1 MADSENSRTLPAFTR
16 RKMKSPTRKH
26 DNVPRVIDRR
36 NLLAVASRFL
46 DARIIDPDAPERK
59 PGPTPVREMWPR
71 WYALHQQCARAT
83 RLRQKLEATLLQEA
97 SGPPSVT
104 LSLNGEPQ
112 PIVIH
117 SVAEINQ
124 LAFRLDDD
132 QLSQARGELQKRRKQ
147 WKRAEERL
155 GYSAA
160 VSSEQDLIQ
169 RTGIAARVMW
179 ITPPSSLIE
188 VSAKLHCLIV
198 TLDPR
203 LQHEDDPWPQLRT
216 ILKDLIRMEV
226 RTP

>member
-1 MADSENSRTLPAFTR
+1 MADSENSRTSPTFTR
-16 RKMKSPTRKH
+16 RKMNSPTGKR

-46 DARIIDPDAPERK
+46 DARIIDPDAPERE
-59 PGPTPVREMWPR
+59 PGPTPVREMWPT
-71 WYALHQQCARAT
+71 WYALHQQSTCAT
-83 RLRQKLEATLLQEA
+83 RLRQKLEAKLLQEA
-97 SGPPSVT
+97 GGPPSVT
-104 LSLNGEPQ
+104 LSVNGEPQ

-117 SVAEINQ
+117 SFAEINQ
-124 LAFRLDDD
+124 LAFRLDGD
-132 QLSQARGELQKRRKQ
+132 QLSQAWRELRNRRKQ
-147 WKRAEERL
+147 WKKADKRL

-188 VSAKLHCLIV
+188 VTAKLHCLIV

-203 LQHEDDPWPQLRT
+203 LQHEDDPWPQLQRM
-216 ILKDLIRMEV
+216 LKDLIRMEV
-226 RTP
+226 RAS